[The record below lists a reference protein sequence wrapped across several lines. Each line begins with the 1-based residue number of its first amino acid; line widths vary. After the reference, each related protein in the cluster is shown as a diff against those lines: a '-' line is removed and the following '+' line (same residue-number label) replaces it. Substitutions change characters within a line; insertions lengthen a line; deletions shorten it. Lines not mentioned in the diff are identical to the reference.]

1 MANSTFEVK
10 VLQALDAKVDRS
22 LQNVNKEELL
32 SVISSLYKDS
42 AVCFI
47 YSNDKVETSGVVS

>member
-32 SVISSLYKDS
+32 SVISSLYKRK
-42 AVCFI
+42 FI
-47 YSNDKVETSGVVS
+47 